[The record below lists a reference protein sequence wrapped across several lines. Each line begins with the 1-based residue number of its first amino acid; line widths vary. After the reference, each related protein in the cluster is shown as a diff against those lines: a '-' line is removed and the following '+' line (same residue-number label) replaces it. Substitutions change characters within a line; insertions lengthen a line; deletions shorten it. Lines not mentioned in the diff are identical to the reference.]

1 MSGTDALERKILA
14 LERIYNAQRSGLLP
28 HSNIL
33 TMDARGKTPEG
44 ATLVLQEELTRRGV
58 SLGDFEAAGLD
69 IVHINLWWLEGRSVR
84 FGDRAM
90 GMDGGIRHPAES
102 IDVSKM
108 SS

>member
-1 MSGTDALERKILA
+1 MSGTDALERKIGA

-28 HSNIL
+28 HTNIL
-33 TMDARGKTPEG
+33 TMDARGKTEQG
-44 ATLVLQEELTRRGV
+44 AAVVLREELARRDV
-58 SLGDFEAAGLD
+58 TLEDFEAAGLD
-69 IVHINLWWLEGRSVR
+69 VLHINLWWLEGRSVR